1 MHLRD
6 RINHVIISVYFE
18 DFTAYRRL
26 KNVVLESIAKNNFI
40 DQIEEDQEEAY
51 VLNPCLLDGLQKLHP
66 DFESLL
72 LRNSHINRDLGHTDI
87 LTSLHCR

>member
-6 RINHVIISVYFE
+6 RINHVIISVHLE

-40 DQIEEDQEEAY
+40 DQIEEDQKEAY
-51 VLNPCLLDGLQKLHP
+51 VLDPCLLDSLQKLHP

-72 LRNSHINRDLGHTDI
+72 LRHSHIY
-87 LTSLHCR
+87 

>member
-18 DFTAYRRL
+18 DLTAYRRL
-26 KNVVLESIAKNNFI
+26 KYVVLESIAKNNFI

-87 LTSLHCR
+87 LAGLHCR